1 MILQRAVHRSGRFSM
16 LALRSLLYTIALP
29 GTVIVLIPYLIASA
43 QGDRIPQPWGPLQV
57 VGLVAALVGATILLR
72 CIWEFM
78 VTGRGTLAP
87 VDPPT
92 ELVVRGLYR
101 YVRNPM
107 YLGAFTL
114 MLGEAAL
121 FESVAVLLYAVAW
134 FVIINLIVYFH
145 EEPVLGRRF
154 GDSYQRYTESVRRW
168 VPSQP
173 RDR

>member
-1 MILQRAVHRSGRFSM
+1 M
-16 LALRSLLYTIALP
+16 LALRSLLYTIIIP
-29 GTVIVLIPYLIASA
+29 GTVTVLIPCLIVS
-43 QGDRIPQPWGPLQV
+43 GRGERIPQPWGLLQV
-57 VGLVAALVGATILLR
+57 VGLIAAPVGASILLR

-92 ELVVRGLYR
+92 QLVVRGLYR

-114 MLGEAAL
+114 LLGEAAL

-134 FVIINLIVYFH
+134 FMIINLIILFH
-145 EEPVLGRRF
+145 EEPVLHRRF
-154 GDSYQRYTESVRRW
+154 GDSYDRYVRSVHRW
-168 VPSQP
+168 LPTRQKKGPPVGGPV
-173 RDR
+173 